1 MGGVRLAER
10 SRSRQAGLPKSGRR
24 FSAKNPAT
32 SKEGKQDYVGS
43 PTKFCLGWRRSPI
56 EGVVWGS
63 DMRCS
68 LVSWLT
74 AAAIALLTVGGPTAA
89 NAESVMRL
97 CATQWKEA
105 KAAGTT
111 GGQTWPQFLAQC
123 RASES
128 GAAAAPASA
137 PAPASQSGSLFPWW
151 RPSAPASNV
160 AAPSGGESVMREC
173 ASQWKEAKAA
183 GTTGGQTWPQFLAQC
198 RANRTAAAS
207 PSGGFAPAPAPASAP
222 APAPASQSG
231 SPFPWWRQSS
241 APASA
246 PASNG
251 GSPSTLRANQYTTEL
266 AARARCPSDTV
277 VWVNTPTGVYHYSG
291 TRYYGRTRRGAYMC
305 EADARASGYRAA
317 RGREREAESHPG

>member
-1 MGGVRLAER
+1 
-10 SRSRQAGLPKSGRR
+10 
-24 FSAKNPAT
+24 
-32 SKEGKQDYVGS
+32 
-43 PTKFCLGWRRSPI
+43 
-56 EGVVWGS
+56 
-63 DMRCS
+63 MRCS
-68 LVSWLT
+68 LVSWPT
-74 AAAIALLTVGGPTAA
+74 AAVIALLFAGGPTAA

-151 RPSAPASNV
+151 RPAAPAPNA
-160 AAPSGGESVMREC
+160 AAPSGHESVMRVC

-183 GTTGGQTWPQFLAQC
+183 GTTGGRTWPQFLAQC
-198 RANRTAAAS
+198 RESRTAAAS
-207 PSGGFAPAPAPASAP
+207 PSGGFAPAPAPAP
-222 APAPASQSG
+222 APASASASQSG
-231 SPFPWWRQSS
+231 SLFPWRKQSS
-241 APASA
+241 APAS
-246 PASNG
+246 NV
-251 GSPSTLRANQYTTEL
+251 GSPSTLRAGQYTTEL
-266 AARARCPSDTV
+266 AARARCPTDTV

-317 RGREREAESHPG
+317 RGREREAQTHPG